1 LAEYQW
7 LLNFGFAAVVAI
19 YALVRLEKMMQLVAR
34 QVRLNS
40 LLLAK
45 MGNIDFA
52 QLEKEYEVTCE
63 SKVLGLNI
71 TI

>member
-1 LAEYQW
+1 MTLAEYQW

-19 YALVRLEKMMQLVAR
+19 YALVRLEKTMQLVAK

-45 MGNIDFA
+45 MGNVDFP
-52 QLEKEYEVTCE
+52 QLEREYEVSCNE
-63 SKVLGLNI
+63 DK
-71 TI
+71 